1 MTDATAAF
9 VARHARRNFLLNVI
23 EGGLFMFGMSMVS
36 RFTVLPY
43 FVEQYSKEGW
53 VQGVIPTIANTGWL
67 LPGLIVAPMIAHLWR
82 RKPAMLIGTLFE
94 RLPWLIM
101 GIWLINGNAFDAQT
115 TLLVFFGLYS

>member
-67 LPGLIVAPMIAHLWR
+67 LPGLIVAS
-82 RKPAMLIGTLFE
+82 
-94 RLPWLIM
+94 
-101 GIWLINGNAFDAQT
+101 QT
-115 TLLVFFGLYS
+115 CHVDRDVF